1 MYRGSR
7 GRPRRWWLGAVVAVL
22 AVASIGCGDPASDPA
37 RSEAPPNSDVVVL
50 GPGTPIADGFIVPDE
65 AVLLAPPGPSE
76 GFNGDGPG
84 WLARLRPQDPV
95 STFTDLVAQ
104 AEAAGFELGSSTVDP
119 CYAVPDERT
128 IDGQDYPAPFEP
140 LPEGVEPSSID
151 CAATGYRETGDGIE
165 EITIST
171 EQRLAL
177 DPPTSAGLIEVRQLA
192 EGAERR
198 PIGTGQFDLQPL
210 VDTRVRPA
218 STQVAMDPP
227 DLDVGAPL
235 NSMTGLGGPTLAA
248 GSRLAAPINQ
258 PICQGGFLAALD
270 ITGDPDEVFA
280 TYVEQIRDAAADYG
294 SPPEVMSTTLF
305 GRSVDQ
311 AQATIDDAS
320 SIMRAT
326 MITGDD
332 NEPTRLLLE
341 QCNG

>member
-1 MYRGSR
+1 
-7 GRPRRWWLGAVVAVL
+7 VAVL
-22 AVASIGCGDPASDPA
+22 VLVLVLVGCGDPASKSA
-37 RSEAPPNSDVVVL
+37 GSEAAASGEVVVL
-50 GPGTPIADGFIVPDE
+50 GPGTSIADGFTVPDD
-65 AVLLAPPGPSE
+65 AVLLAAPGPSE

-104 AEAAGFELGSSTVDP
+104 AQAAGFELGSYTVDP

-128 IDGQDYPAPFEP
+128 VNGQEHPAPFEP

-151 CAATGYRETGDGIE
+151 CAATGYRNTDDGTE

-192 EGAERR
+192 EGTEPR

-210 VDTRVRPA
+210 VATRVRPP
-218 STQVAMDPP
+218 STRVAMDPP

-235 NSMTGLGGPTLAA
+235 NSMAGAGGPTLAA
-248 GSRLAAPINQ
+248 GSRLAAPISQ

-270 ITGDPDEVFA
+270 ITGTPGDVFA
-280 TYVEQIRDAAADYG
+280 AYVDQIRDAAADYG
-294 SPPEVMSTTLF
+294 SPPEVTSTTLF
-305 GRSVDQ
+305 GRRVDQ
-311 AQATIDDAS
+311 AHATIDDAS

-332 NEPTRLLLE
+332 DEPTRLLLE

>member
-1 MYRGSR
+1 M
-7 GRPRRWWLGAVVAVL
+7 AVL
-22 AVASIGCGDPASDPA
+22 AAVPVGCGDPASDPA
-37 RSEAPPNSDVVVL
+37 GTEALPNGDVVVL
-50 GPGTPIADGFIVPDE
+50 GPGTPITGEFIVPDD

-128 IDGQDYPAPFEP
+128 IDGQEYPAPFEP

-151 CAATGYRETGDGIE
+151 CAATGYRDTDGGIE

-192 EGAERR
+192 EGTEPR

-210 VDTRVRPA
+210 VDTRVRP
-218 STQVAMDPP
+218 SSRQVAMDPP

-235 NSMTGLGGPTLAA
+235 NSMSGAAGPTLAA

-270 ITGDPDEVFA
+270 ITGDPADVFA
-280 TYVEQIRDAAADYG
+280 TYVQQIRDAAVDFG
-294 SPPEVMSTTLF
+294 SPPEVTSTTLF
-305 GRSVDQ
+305 GRRVDQ
-311 AQATIDDAS
+311 ALATIDDAS

-326 MITGDD
+326 MITGTDD
-332 NEPTRLLLE
+332 EPTRLLLV